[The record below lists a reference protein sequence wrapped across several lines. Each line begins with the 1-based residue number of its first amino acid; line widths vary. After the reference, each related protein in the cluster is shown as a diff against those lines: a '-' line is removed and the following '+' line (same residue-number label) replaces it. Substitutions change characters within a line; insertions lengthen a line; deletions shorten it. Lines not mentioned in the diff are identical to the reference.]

1 MGICTSVPPSRLVI
15 ILLAAVANFAGH
27 SAIAGDGAAQS
38 KSSDGQIDPSFEIVT
53 GINWLN
59 LPGWNAAP
67 TDIFGGTENSRWT
80 DDGLALGFKLDLPI
94 GEIGAQPLILEWN
107 GSVADLSSSSSSRT
121 SLAGQTTYDMQIG
134 NTLNGSINTLATT
147 APGTLPA
154 TATADVTV
162 NDSAGGTAHIHADA
176 SSPAGGRTTQFAS
189 SSAVTGGA
197 FEALVTN
204 GDSQT
209 SAAFAAY
216 GDNTG
221 FTLAAIG
228 DLSTSAILSTR
239 SEDTTVVDQTLLLG
253 APIDLNDGWSV
264 TPKFGPTYRLINRD
278 VDFTRTIDIGESVA
292 GVAIPAVGIAQSDE
306 LDARYIGAIGG
317 LTVTKWLQPDLSLSL
332 DAKLGAAYLRSR
344 YRSQFSAII
353 PNVAIAA
360 SDLLQDT
367 RHDTSML
374 AGLNAGVRYAAKEN
388 VIVSFNAGV
397 DFTSKVP
404 TIEYVSGA
412 GGVTPTIAMSHA
424 LSYNASVSITWRF

>member
-15 ILLAAVANFAGH
+15 VFLATVANFAGH
-27 SAIAGDGAAQS
+27 NAIAGDGAAQS

-121 SLAGQTTYDMQIG
+121 SLAGQTTYDMQFG
-134 NTLNGSINTLATT
+134 NTANGSINTLVTT
-147 APGTLPA
+147 APGTLP
-154 TATADVTV
+154 TGGTADVTV
-162 NDSAGGTAHIHADA
+162 NDSAGGTANILSTA
-176 SSPAGGRTTQFAS
+176 SSPAGGRVTQFAS
-189 SSAVTGGA
+189 KSAVTGGA
-197 FEALVTN
+197 FAAVVTN
-204 GDSQT
+204 GDSQS

-253 APIDLNDGWSV
+253 APIDLSDGWSV

-332 DAKLGAAYLRSR
+332 DAKLGAAYLRSS
-344 YRSQFSAII
+344 YRSQVSAII

-360 SDLLQDT
+360 SDQLQDT